1 MKFCT
6 LMGKKHKQ
14 KLIGSHGTHMHCR
27 TALIRLGPTLYTDA
41 DLGLNQHKPPILI
54 RGSYSNFPVNANS
67 TSVYSLFIVIFC
79 VHVSVNIFRS
89 RRQKSGFL
97 TLGVQKGQNTC
108 LFLVWEK
115 MLAMWEFYTASEKSL
130 WLRRVRVTF
139 QGEVLHLRIFTLQI
153 SSTTWKQ
160 IWGRIK
166 YLLKNRV

>member
-27 TALIRLGPTLYTDA
+27 TSLIRLGPTLYTDVN
-41 DLGLNQHKPPILI
+41 LGLNQHKPPILI

-67 TSVYSLFIVIFC
+67 ISVYSLFIVIFC

-97 TLGVQKGQNTC
+97 TLGVQKGQNTFVFGVGENVGHVGV
-108 LFLVWEK
+108 LYRIWEK
-115 MLAMWEFYTASEKSL
+115 SVIKTCSCDISRRGATSKNFHTPNLINHLKTD
-130 WLRRVRVTF
+130 LR
-139 QGEVLHLRIFTLQI
+139 QNKI
-153 SSTTWKQ
+153 S
-160 IWGRIK
+160 
-166 YLLKNRV
+166 N